1 MEQLP
6 EQLLLDAYKLVSTA
20 VADKPQLL
28 LPSVARKVKQGI
40 ELQAQETLWGEKALE
55 GSIGGVIY

>member
-20 VADKPQLL
+20 VADKLQPLL
-28 LPSVARKVKQGI
+28 LSVARRVKQGI
-40 ELQAQETLWGEKALE
+40 ELQAQGTLWGEEALE
-55 GSIGGVIY
+55 GSISGVIY